1 MAQIKQRDLF
11 VRRLSIYRK
20 DLKKGFRGGFQI
32 YESPHACKGMQD
44 GLGVW
49 IPRRGFP
56 DSSTGFLIFFFNWN
70 LDFGFQLFV
79 GFRIP

>member
-32 YESPHACKGMQD
+32 YESPHARLHACKGMHD

-49 IPRRGFP
+49 IARRGFP
-56 DSSTGFLIFFFNWN
+56 DSSTGFLIFF
-70 LDFGFQLFV
+70 
-79 GFRIP
+79 